1 MIYDDEHANILNG
14 TAFRVLIN
22 AAIIR
27 NIGILSL
34 VLMDDVR
41 NRTLVTDRVFTDLFM
56 DVHVLLVNN

>member
-27 NIGILSL
+27 NIGILCL

>member
-41 NRTLVTDRVFTDLFM
+41 NRTLVMDRVFTDLFM